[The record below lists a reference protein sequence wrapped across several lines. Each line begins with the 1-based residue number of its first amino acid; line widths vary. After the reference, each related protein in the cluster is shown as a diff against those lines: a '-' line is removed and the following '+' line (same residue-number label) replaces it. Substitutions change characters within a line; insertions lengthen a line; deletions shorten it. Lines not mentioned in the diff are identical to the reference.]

1 MSIEQG
7 AVVNG
12 VRDVLQVGADPA
24 QGSWIAN
31 VTDDD
36 VQDAVKEVL
45 DKLKARAVGTPVAD
59 PAAEPEGDEGWSPFV
74 DVLDLTA
81 SPAKPP
87 VVLPGMAWSGRLSVL
102 SGAPKAGK
110 STALAQAIGCR
121 LSGEAFAGETVAPA
135 GPVALVTEEPLEL
148 LAQRLRVHGV
158 GDDHRGAVY
167 VASPAHGVD
176 RLVDA
181 LRRSGPELVIV
192 DSFASWAVAGGCE
205 SLSDPAVMRRVMDT
219 LRTLADD
226 GAAVLVVH
234 HARRSDGELA
244 DSRDIAASVDMI
256 TTFDAVDQELD
267 RCAPVVSD
275 LRRLSYLGRWPQE
288 TVFLDF
294 DRRRCRYLLYQ
305 EKWAGA
311 S

>member
-12 VRDVLQVGADPA
+12 VRDVLQAGADPA
-24 QGSWIAN
+24 QGGWIAN

-45 DKLKARAVGTPVAD
+45 DKLKAKAVGTPGAD

-74 DVLDLTA
+74 DVLELTA

-121 LSGEAFAGETVAPA
+121 LSGEAFAGESVAPR
-135 GPVALVTEEPLEL
+135 GPVALVTEEPLEM
-148 LAQRLRVHGV
+148 LAQRLRIYGV
-158 GDDHRGAVY
+158 GDGHKGAVY
-167 VASPAHGVD
+167 VASPAQGVE
-176 RLVDA
+176 RLIDA
-181 LRRSGPELVIV
+181 LHRSEPEVVII

-205 SLSDPAVMRRVMDT
+205 TLSDPAVMRRAMDT
-219 LRTLADD
+219 LRGLSEE
-226 GAAVLVVH
+226 GVGVLVVH

-256 TTFDAVDQELD
+256 VNFEAVDPD
-267 RCAPVVSD
+267 FNRCAPRASD
-275 LRRLSYLGRWPQE
+275 LRRLSYSGRWPTE
-288 TVFLDF
+288 SVVLDF
-294 DRRRCRYLLYQ
+294 DRADRRYSYQ
-305 EKWAGA
+305 QKGDTA
-311 S
+311 

>member
-1 MSIEQG
+1 MSTEQG
-7 AVVNG
+7 SELRTHRG
-12 VRDVLQVGADPA
+12 RDLPEEERWVAT
-24 QGSWIAN
+24 
-31 VTDDD
+31 VTDADIEN
-36 VQDAVKEVL
+36 AIKETVANL
-45 DKLKARAVGTPVAD
+45 RARHGGPAGSGAAD
-59 PAAEPEGDEGWSPFV
+59 EPEGDEGWSPFV
-74 DVLDLTA
+74 DVLELAA

-87 VVLPGMAWSGRLSVL
+87 TALAGLAWRGRVSVL

-121 LSGEAFAGETVAPA
+121 LSGEAFAAETVVPS

-148 LAQRLRVHGV
+148 LAQRLRVYGV
-158 GDDHRGAVY
+158 GEGHKGAVY

-181 LRRSGPELVIV
+181 LRRSQPDVVIV

-219 LRTLADD
+219 LRTVAGD

-256 TTFDAVDQELD
+256 VTFDAVDLELD
-267 RCAPVVSD
+267 RCAPGSSD

-288 TVFLDF
+288 TVVLDF
-294 DRRRCRYLLYQ
+294 DRSDRRYTYQ
-305 EKWAGA
+305 DKWAGT

>member
-1 MSIEQG
+1 
-7 AVVNG
+7 
-12 VRDVLQVGADPA
+12 VGAGRGGA
-24 QGSWIAN
+24 AGGG
-31 VTDDD
+31 
-36 VQDAVKEVL
+36 DA
-45 DKLKARAVGTPVAD
+45 D
-59 PAAEPEGDEGWSPFV
+59 EPGGGEGWSPFG
-74 DVLDLTA
+74 DVLDLGA
-81 SPAKPP
+81 APAKPP
-87 VVLPGMAWSGRLSVL
+87 TVLAGLAWRGRVSVL

-121 LSGEAFAGETVAPA
+121 LGGEAFAGETVAPS

-148 LAQRLRVHGV
+148 LAQRLRVYGV
-158 GDDHRGAVY
+158 GEGHKGAVY

-181 LRRSGPELVIV
+181 LRRSQPEVVIV

-219 LRTLADD
+219 LRTVADD

-256 TTFDAVDQELD
+256 VTFDAVDLELD
-267 RCAPVVSD
+267 RCAPGSSD

-288 TVFLDF
+288 TVVLDF
-294 DRRRCRYLLYQ
+294 DRSDRRYTYQ
-305 EKWAGA
+305 DKWAGT